1 MEFPCKKF
9 INHIYWKRIKAKVKG
24 GGGGGGLGVLD
35 CIYMTTM
42 KSLYSRFCIEPES
55 NKTVIHNKEVL
66 KFPIEYEGFFCIKAP
81 CCNNVYVF
89 LPTL

>member
-1 MEFPCKKF
+1 MQKIHKSYILEKDQSKG
-9 INHIYWKRIKAKVKG
+9 KRG
-24 GGGGGGLGVLD
+24 GGGDLD